1 MPKILTYA
9 FWHYAPTL
17 TPLTMIFTQHVALI
31 YTHHFCKDL
40 PSYYMSS
47 FSLKNNPNIQKTSK
61 LRVKTTSES
70 SENAILPSQPA
81 IEAIQIQH
89 QNIASPCQFRL
100 IALQSEPFHP
110 FRDLPH
116 ATFKCWKRP
125 QESIPRAKIVGT
137 CLFVNT
143 HRPTYRAS
151 IVHLSPFLRQNR
163 RKLTKIT

>member
-1 MPKILTYA
+1 MPKILHYSIN
-9 FWHYAPTL
+9 HYAPTL
-17 TPLTMIFTQHVALI
+17 TPLTMTFTQYLANI
-31 YTHHFCKDL
+31 QTYQFCKDL
-40 PSYYMSS
+40 PSYGMSS
-47 FSLKNNPNIQKTSK
+47 FSLKNTLHIQKTSK

-70 SENAILPSQPA
+70 SKKSKVALSTVELPTR
-81 IEAIQIQH
+81 IYH
-89 QNIASPCQFRL
+89 QNISSPCQFRL

-116 ATFKCWKRP
+116 ATSKYWKRP

>member
-70 SENAILPSQPA
+70 AEKSKVALSTVELPTR
-81 IEAIQIQH
+81 IYH
-89 QNIASPCQFRL
+89 QNISSPCQFRL

-116 ATFKCWKRP
+116 ATFKCWNRP
-125 QESIPRAKIVGT
+125 RESIPRAKIGGT